1 MHWPPLVINLKQH
14 VVGKKVADY
23 CATIASLTAQYDVP
37 IVICPPI
44 ADLDKAHRALEKAPH
59 RILLFCQKI
68 DNVSAG
74 DSATGSVCADS
85 LVGVADGTLLNHY
98 EARVFGTGSSSE
110 RLNDLLATIKKAA
123 EKKLTMIVCVDGA
136 ETAARIAPF
145 LPDKC
150 AIAVEWDEFIGQRIS
165 MIREKKDELAKAID
179 TVKKINPAIPVYAGA
194 GIEEA
199 DDVTEFL
206 RMGGAGV
213 LAATA
218 FTKAPK
224 YGRDYALAVEEV
236 MKRLQETKQYKRE
249 QQFSTEDEK
258 RAFGGHPLL

>member
-1 MHWPPLVINLKQH
+1 MHWPSLVINLKQH

-23 CATIASLTAQYDVP
+23 CATIASLTVQYDVP
-37 IVICPPI
+37 IIICPPV
-44 ADLDKAHRALEKAPH
+44 ADLDKARRALEKAPH
-59 RILLFCQKI
+59 RIFLFSQKM
-68 DNVSAG
+68 DNVSQG
-74 DSATGSVCADS
+74 DSATGSVCVDSIAD
-85 LVGVADGTLLNHY
+85 VADGTLLNHY
-98 EARVFGTGSSSE
+98 EARIFGTGSSSE
-110 RLNDLLATIKKAA
+110 KLNQLLATIKKAA
-123 EKKLTMIVCVDGA
+123 EKKLAMIVCVDCA

-165 MIREKKDELAKAID
+165 MIQEKKGELAKAID
-179 TVKKINPAIPVYAGA
+179 AVKKIHPAIPVYAGA

-199 DDVTEFL
+199 EDVIEFL

-224 YGRDYALAVEEV
+224 YGGNYAQAVEEV
-236 MKRLQETKQYKRE
+236 LKRMK
-249 QQFSTEDEK
+249 
-258 RAFGGHPLL
+258 AANI